1 MSDFNPFNPIDY
13 VKKGAEFLGDG
24 AKSALGLAEE
34 GYEDW
39 KGEHNYQYSNPNYDR
54 TVIDPALR
62 ETSDYGQQRSWG
74 SEDAANAQAGQYAGM
89 AGSLYG
95 EGLGAQGRAGAQESQ
110 WMSDLD
116 AQARGD
122 MTGAV
127 GLARDAAMGLA
138 PSEAAYQLQSGLD
151 RASAAQSAS
160 AGGARGAA
168 ALANA
173 QGNAAM
179 ATAGLQADAFNQ
191 AGQMRAA
198 EMANARNAYGQ
209 MSGQLRASDQ
219 SRLGMGNDMAKF
231 NQSQNDQYG
240 LGMLNAG
247 ANYGQLGIGQSNV
260 ALGYGN
266 LGRGYGTDSQHL
278 GMGQSQMDDNRNRY
292 LTYAEQERQARQYG
306 IAAQNAEARQTATQ
320 RLLGAASN
328 GVNSLSGLPKKRE
341 VDVRTNTYE
350 PPDQ

>member
-1 MSDFNPFNPIDY
+1 
-13 VKKGAEFLGDG
+13 
-24 AKSALGLAEE
+24 
-34 GYEDW
+34 
-39 KGEHNYQYSNPNYDR
+39 
-54 TVIDPALR
+54 
-62 ETSDYGQQRSWG
+62 
-74 SEDAANAQAGQYAGM
+74 
-89 AGSLYG
+89 
-95 EGLGAQGRAGAQESQ
+95 
-110 WMSDLD
+110 
-116 AQARGD
+116 
-122 MTGAV
+122 
-127 GLARDAAMGLA
+127 
-138 PSEAAYQLQSGLD
+138 
-151 RASAAQSAS
+151 
-160 AGGARGAA
+160 
-168 ALANA
+168 
-173 QGNAAM
+173 M

-292 LTYAEQERQARQYG
+292 LADAEQERQARESG
-306 IAAQNAEARQTATQ
+306 IAAQNAQARQTATQ
-320 RLLGAASN
+320 RLLGTAQS
-328 GVNSLSGLPKKRE
+328 GVNSLSGLPNKRE